1 MGKQPMTTSINIAD
15 GVLEINSLE
24 VRDEATVSYVGRIAP
39 DTRVAAVLN
48 CLQIGARALTFSS
61 DKTGATLLA
70 DALKSESNRTQSM
83 LAHVSKTAEESVAKS
98 AKTIEKAVGD
108 LLEDLSKDLNRTLDP
123 ANTESIIG
131 KLRIALTTDY
141 QRVTAKVRE
150 DLDLANPQSPLS
162 AMRSELEKGDERRH
176 AALAAQLA
184 ELLQRLTGKD
194 AARAERTKSTRK
206 GSDFEA
212 ATFDFLSA
220 ESRPRKDLAISTG
233 TAHGLDQNMV
243 GDFVI
248 EINPSDG
255 QTLKIA
261 VECKNAQKNGAR
273 ERVRELDKAI
283 SNRGAAFGISVV
295 TSSGDVTQ
303 AITPFGDDKLIVRIS
318 ELPDGDGWDFTALGV
333 ALECA
338 RWKALMARST
348 IDSLDVIRLDSDI
361 DSALAIIN
369 SFTEVKKRITAGK
382 THLDGISEFLDDMK
396 RQLVTVL
403 QRIRETV
410 ETAHPKSEAA

>member
-1 MGKQPMTTSINIAD
+1 MTTSINITD
-15 GVLEINSLE
+15 GVLAINSLE
-24 VRDEATVSYVGRIAP
+24 VRDEATVTYIDRISP
-39 DTRVAAVLN
+39 DARVAAVLN
-48 CLQIGARALTFSS
+48 CLEIGARALTFSS
-61 DKTGATLLA
+61 DKAGVALLT
-70 DALKSESNRTQSM
+70 DALRSESEKTQSL
-83 LAHVSKTAEESVAKS
+83 LAHVSQTAELSVAKS
-98 AKTIEKAVGD
+98 RESLEKVVGE
-108 LLEDLSKDLNRTLDP
+108 LLEDLGKDLSKTLDP

-131 KLRIALTTDY
+131 KLRIALTNDY

-162 AMRSELEKGDERRH
+162 AMRCELEKGDERRH
-176 AALAAQLA
+176 AALAGQLA
-184 ELLQRLTGKD
+184 ELLQRLTAKD

-233 TAHGLDQNMV
+233 TAYGLDQNMV
-243 GDFVI
+243 GDFVV
-248 EINPSDG
+248 EINPTDG
-255 QTLKIA
+255 QTLKIV

-273 ERVRELDKAI
+273 ERVRELDKAM

-295 TSSGDVTQ
+295 TTSGDVAQ
-303 AITPFGDDKLIVRIS
+303 AITPFGDDRLIVRIPD
-318 ELPDGDGWDFTALGV
+318 LPDGDGWDFTALGI

-348 IDSLDVIRLDSDI
+348 IDSLDVLRLNSEI
-361 DSALAIIN
+361 DSALAITN

-382 THLDGISEFLDDMK
+382 TQLDGISEYLDDMK
-396 RQLVTVL
+396 RQLVTAL

-410 ETAHPKSEAA
+410 DADHTKPQAA

>member
-1 MGKQPMTTSINIAD
+1 
-15 GVLEINSLE
+15 
-24 VRDEATVSYVGRIAP
+24 
-39 DTRVAAVLN
+39 
-48 CLQIGARALTFSS
+48 
-61 DKTGATLLA
+61 
-70 DALKSESNRTQSM
+70 
-83 LAHVSKTAEESVAKS
+83 
-98 AKTIEKAVGD
+98 
-108 LLEDLSKDLNRTLDP
+108 
-123 ANTESIIG
+123 
-131 KLRIALTTDY
+131 
-141 QRVTAKVRE
+141 
-150 DLDLANPQSPLS
+150 
-162 AMRSELEKGDERRH
+162 MRSELEKSDERRH
-176 AALAAQLA
+176 AALATQLA

-206 GSDFEA
+206 GTDFEA

-283 SNRGAAFGISVV
+283 SNRGAAFGLSVV

-303 AITPFGDDKLIVRIS
+303 TITPFGDDKLIVRIP

-348 IDSLDVIRLDSDI
+348 IDSLDVIRLNSDI

-382 THLDGISEFLDDMK
+382 THLDGISEYLDDMK
-396 RQLVTVL
+396 RQLVAVL

-410 ETAHPKSEAA
+410 ETQHRKPEAA